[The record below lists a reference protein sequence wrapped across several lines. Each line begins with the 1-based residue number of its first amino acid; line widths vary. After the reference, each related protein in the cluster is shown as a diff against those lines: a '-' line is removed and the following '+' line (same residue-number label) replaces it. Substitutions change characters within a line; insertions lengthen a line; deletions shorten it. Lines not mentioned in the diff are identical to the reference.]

1 MSVDPTS
8 SLTTPT
14 TSANQVSRD
23 GSSLDKDSFLKILV
37 GELQNMDPM
46 SSSSQD
52 PTQTVSQM
60 TQYSILEQLT
70 NLSSS
75 SSDTLAA
82 QKQTQSL
89 ALLGKT
95 VSFPASDGS
104 ISSAVVNKVDF
115 ASDGSTKLTV
125 TDSAGNSSTITPSDV
140 TGVQ

>member
-1 MSVDPTS
+1 MSVDPTGPVS
-8 SLTTPT
+8 TPT
-14 TSANQVSRD
+14 TGSNQVQRD

-52 PTQTVSQM
+52 PTQTVAQM

-70 NLSSS
+70 NLSSTS
-75 SSDTLAA
+75 TDTLNA

-95 VSFPASDGS
+95 VGYTDATGNSLSGL
-104 ISSAVVNKVDF
+104 VQKVDF
-115 ASDGSTKLTV
+115 ASDGTTKLTLDDGTV
-125 TDSAGNSSTITPSDV
+125 ITPSDV
-140 TGVQ
+140 AGVQ

>member
-1 MSVDPTS
+1 MAVDPTGS
-8 SLTTPT
+8 AVSTPT
-14 TSANQVSRD
+14 SSAMQVQRD

-46 SSSSQD
+46 SSSNQD
-52 PTQTVSQM
+52 PTQTVAQM

-70 NLSSS
+70 NLTSS

-95 VSFPASDGS
+95 VSYKDASGNDASG
-104 ISSAVVNKVDF
+104 VVSKVDF
-115 ASDGSTKLTV
+115 ASDGTTKLTL
-125 TDSAGNSSTITPSDV
+125 DSGTVITPSDV
-140 TGVQ
+140 AGVQ

>member
-1 MSVDPTS
+1 MAVDPTGSAVSTPAS
-8 SLTTPT
+8 STG
-14 TSANQVSRD
+14 QVQRD

-52 PTQTVSQM
+52 PTQSVAQM

-75 SSDTLAA
+75 SSATLSA

-89 ALLGKT
+89 ALLGRT
-95 VSFPASDGS
+95 VGYTDPSGNPASGL
-104 ISSAVVNKVDF
+104 VKKVDF
-115 ASDGSTKLTV
+115 ASDGSTKLTL
-125 TDSAGNSSTITPSDV
+125 DSGDVITPSDV
-140 TGVQ
+140 AGVQ

>member
-8 SLTTPT
+8 ALTTPT
-14 TSANQVSRD
+14 TGSNQVQRD

-46 SSSSQD
+46 SASSQD
-52 PTQTVSQM
+52 PTQSVAQM

-70 NLSSS
+70 NLSSTS
-75 SSDTLAA
+75 TDTLNA

-95 VSFPASDGS
+95 VGYTDASGS
-104 ISSAVVNKVDF
+104 GLSGLVQKVDF
-115 ASDGSTKLTV
+115 ASDGSTKLTLDNGDV
-125 TDSAGNSSTITPSDV
+125 ITPGAV
-140 TGVQ
+140 AGVQ

>member
-8 SLTTPT
+8 SITTPT
-14 TSANQVSRD
+14 TSSNQVQRD

-46 SSSSQD
+46 SASSQD

-82 QKQTQSL
+82 QKRTQSL

-95 VSFPASDGS
+95 VSYTASDGS
-104 ISSAVVNKVDF
+104 DATGLVQKVDF
-115 ASDGSTKLTV
+115 GSDGATQLTL
-125 TDSAGNSSTITPSDV
+125 DSGTQITPGDV

>member
-1 MSVDPTS
+1 MSIDPTS

-14 TSANQVSRD
+14 SSTNQVQRD

-46 SSSSQD
+46 SSSNQD
-52 PTQTVSQM
+52 PTQTVAQM

-70 NLSSS
+70 NLSGT
-75 SSDTLAA
+75 SSDTLNA

-95 VSFPASDGS
+95 VGYTDSNGNGAAGL
-104 ISSAVVNKVDF
+104 VKKVDF
-115 ASDGSTKLTV
+115 ASDGSTKLTLDNGDV
-125 TDSAGNSSTITPSDV
+125 ITPSDV
-140 TGVQ
+140 AGVQ

>member
-8 SLTTPT
+8 PITTPT
-14 TSANQVSRD
+14 TSAQQTERD

-46 SSSSQD
+46 SQSSQD
-52 PTQTVSQM
+52 PTETVSQM

-70 NLSSS
+70 NLSTSADSTLSS
-75 SSDTLAA
+75 

-95 VSFPASDGS
+95 VSYTDSNGEAAGGL
-104 ISSAVVNKVDF
+104 VKKVDF
-115 ASDGSTKLTV
+115 GSDGSTLLTL
-125 TDSAGNSSTITPSDV
+125 DDGLQITPDDV
-140 TGVQ
+140 AGVQ

>member
-1 MSVDPTS
+1 MPVDPTS
-8 SLTTPT
+8 SISTPT
-14 TSANQVSRD
+14 SSANQAQRD
-23 GSSLDKDSFLKILV
+23 GGSLDKDSFLKILV

-46 SSSSQD
+46 SASSQD
-52 PTQTVSQM
+52 PTQSVSQM

-95 VSFPASDGS
+95 VSYTDSSGNDASGL
-104 ISSAVVNKVDF
+104 VTKVDF
-115 ASDGSTKLTV
+115 ATDGSTKLTL
-125 TDSAGNSSTITPSDV
+125 DSGTVITPSDV
-140 TGVQ
+140 AGVQ